1 MSAEREAAEQRG
13 AAGQGP
19 ARPRL
24 SVVIPCFNEE
34 ECLDALCQRVGAAC
48 RASVG
53 DDYELVLVNDGS
65 QDGTWAG
72 IAALA
77 RADERVVG
85 VDLSRNHGHQLA
97 LTAGLTVCQGERVLI
112 IDADLQ
118 DPPEL
123 LGPLLQTMDE
133 QDADVVYGQRRAR
146 AGETLFKK
154 TSAALF
160 YRVLRSLTDVEIPLD
175 TGDFRLISRRAL
187 EALLAMP
194 EQHRFV
200 RGMVSWV
207 GFHQV
212 PLLYDRAE
220 RFSGVTKYPLK
231 KMVRFALDAITG
243 FSTRPLRLASY
254 FGLLLALPAFVLLVY
269 TLYSWLALDTVRGWT
284 SLMVVV
290 LFLGSAQ
297 MIVLGV
303 LGEYIGRL
311 YMEAKRRPLF
321 VIRDIVAA
329 RRGGGPGRGSAPPA
343 LGVGPSGVL

>member
-1 MSAEREAAEQRG
+1 MSAEVAALQQTGSTR
-13 AAGQGP
+13 
-19 ARPRL
+19 RPRL

-34 ECLDALCQRVGAAC
+34 ECLGELCRRVSAAC
-48 RASVG
+48 AACVG
-53 DDYELVLVNDGS
+53 TDYELVLVNDGS
-65 QDGTWAG
+65 RDGTWAG

-77 RADERVVG
+77 RGDARVVG

-123 LGPLLQTMDE
+123 VAAMLQTMEE
-133 QDADVVYGQRRAR
+133 QGADVVYGQRRER
-146 AGETLFKK
+146 AGETVFKK
-154 TSAALF
+154 ASAALF
-160 YRVLRSLTDVEIPLD
+160 YRVLRHMTDVDIPLD

-200 RGMVSWV
+200 RGMVSWI
-207 GFHQV
+207 GFHQT

-220 RFSGVTKYPLK
+220 RFSGVTKYPLS

-243 FSTRPLRLASY
+243 FSIRPLRLASY
-254 FGLLLALPAFVLLVY
+254 FGLLLAVPAFVLLIY

-303 LGEYIGRL
+303 LGEYVGRL
-311 YMEAKRRPLF
+311 YIEAKRRPLF
-321 VIRDIVAA
+321 VIRDIVSSGRSVGA
-329 RRGGGPGRGSAPPA
+329 GRGAVPTR
-343 LGVGPSGVL
+343 LGVGPGGPV

>member
-1 MSAEREAAEQRG
+1 MQQAEP
-13 AAGQGP
+13 AG
-19 ARPRL
+19 RPRL

-34 ECLDALCQRVGAAC
+34 DCLGELCRRVTAAC
-48 RASVG
+48 VDCVAQ
-53 DDYELVLVNDGS
+53 DYELVLVNDGS
-65 QDGTWAG
+65 GDGTWAA
-72 IAALA
+72 IAELA
-77 RADERVVG
+77 RQDARVVG

-123 LGPLLQTMDE
+123 VGAMMQAMDQE
-133 QDADVVYGQRRAR
+133 GADVVYGQRRER
-146 AGETLFKK
+146 AGETAFKK
-154 TSAALF
+154 ASAALF
-160 YRVLRSLTDVEIPLD
+160 YRVLRSMTDVDIPLD

-200 RGMVSWV
+200 RGMVSWI
-207 GFHQV
+207 GFHQT

-220 RFSGVTKYPLK
+220 RFSGVTKYPLS

-243 FSTRPLRLASY
+243 FSIRPLRLASY
-254 FGLLLALPAFVLLVY
+254 FGLLLAVPAFLLLVY
-269 TLYSWLALDTVRGWT
+269 TLYSWLAGHTVQGWT

-303 LGEYIGRL
+303 FGEYVGRL

-321 VIRDIVAA
+321 VIRAIVGAA
-329 RRGGGPGRGSAPPA
+329 RRGGASHAVPR
-343 LGVGPSGVL
+343 LGVGPDSAG